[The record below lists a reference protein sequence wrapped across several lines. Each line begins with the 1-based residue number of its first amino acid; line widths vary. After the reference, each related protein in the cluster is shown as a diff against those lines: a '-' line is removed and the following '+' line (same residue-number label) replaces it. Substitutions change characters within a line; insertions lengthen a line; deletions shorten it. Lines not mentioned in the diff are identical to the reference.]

1 MVGILTDKLDEFI
14 QKIKDIQNKYNLP
27 EGVPNLKSK
36 TLRYFDIDEMYLNGI
51 DYYNSCGEVFRS
63 FENFLKENLHV
74 NTRFTSRF
82 KAFESF
88 EKKWEKNSRIGQE
101 KKFYKACNDIL
112 GYRFI
117 VDCKEEDLV
126 NLINSLKLDDVTIID
141 FYSNKKTND
150 DGYRGIHMY
159 FWYNRRGFPIE
170 FQIWTIKDALLQF
183 YTHEIIYK
191 GSNSVSKKQ
200 YAKELR
206 NWLNLIPSGP
216 SDLEL
221 DYIRYLYSVL
231 NKDKEL

>member
-1 MVGILTDKLDEFI
+1 MINILTNKLEEFI
-14 QKIKDIQNKYNLP
+14 NIIKEIQKYDAFHDEI
-27 EGVPNLKSK
+27 PNLKSK
-36 TLRYFDIDEMYLNGI
+36 TLRHFNIDDTYLASIGFFASSGLEFNKLHRFLN
-51 DYYNSCGEVFRS
+51 DNKDEKSSFTFR
-63 FENFLKENLHV
+63 LK
-74 NTRFTSRF
+74 T
-82 KAFESF
+82 FESF
-88 EKKWEKNSRIGQE
+88 EKKWIKNSREGYE
-101 KKFYKACNDIL
+101 KKFYKACNDNY

-126 NLINSLKLDDVTIID
+126 SLINSLKLDDVTIID

-191 GSNSVSKKQ
+191 GNNSISKKQ

-206 NWLNLIPSGP
+206 NWLDLIPSSP
-216 SDLEL
+216 SELEL
-221 DYIRYLYSVL
+221 DYIRYLYNVL